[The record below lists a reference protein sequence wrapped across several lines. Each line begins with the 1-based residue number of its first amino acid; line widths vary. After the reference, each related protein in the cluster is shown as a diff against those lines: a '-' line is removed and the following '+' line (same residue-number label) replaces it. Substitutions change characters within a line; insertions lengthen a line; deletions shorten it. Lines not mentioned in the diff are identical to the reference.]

1 MLTGWEGLECTKM
14 SKNHE
19 NYKGKGKEII
29 AGENKEKEKG
39 GKRKKKRMKKK

>member
-1 MLTGWEGLECTKM
+1 M

-29 AGENKEKEKG
+29 AGENKEKG
-39 GKRKKKRMKKK
+39 GKRKKKRKKKKQ